1 MNRKQ
6 GIRLTVLIF
15 WMTIIFAY
23 SARPADISTQDSHF
37 VGNLVADVVQGWSQA
52 EWSETEQQ
60 IFVEH
65 IDFYVRKAAHMA
77 EYAVLG
83 ILLMRCLHSFGIM
96 CPSLWKYALM
106 AGILC
111 AVSDEV
117 HQYFVPGR
125 ACQLRDVMIDGT
137 GVLIG
142 IVVWKIKNECIVPFL
157 ENMVQ
162 Y

>member
-1 MNRKQ
+1 MTKKQ
-6 GIRLTVLIF
+6 VIRVALVIF
-15 WMTIIFAY
+15 WMTLIFAF
-23 SARPADISTQDSHF
+23 SAKPADQSTQDSHL
-37 VGNLVADVVQGWSQA
+37 VGNLVADLVQGVSRS
-52 EWSETEQQ
+52 EWSAGEQQ
-60 IFVEH
+60 AFVEH

-106 AGILC
+106 AGILY

-125 ACQLRDVMIDGT
+125 ACQLRDVLIDGT